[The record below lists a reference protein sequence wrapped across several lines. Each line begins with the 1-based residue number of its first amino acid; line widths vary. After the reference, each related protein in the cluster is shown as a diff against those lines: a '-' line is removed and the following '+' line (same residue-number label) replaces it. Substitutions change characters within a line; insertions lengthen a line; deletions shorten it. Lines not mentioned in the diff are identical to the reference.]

1 MLNYLWVGL
10 GGALGSM
17 ARYWFSGLI
26 ARFFGETFPLGTLLV
41 NITGSFV
48 VGFFAKRGRGWGRG

>member
-17 ARYWFSGLI
+17 SRYWFSGLI
-26 ARFFGETFPLGTLLV
+26 ARFFGETFQLGTLLV

-48 VGFFAKRGRGWGRG
+48 M